1 MTLIPAKAALQRSA
15 VFVLPLPGWLV
26 SFAGV
31 GRIPDAPMP
40 SEIPSRT
47 TLTGG
52 LIESPSGPVPWRIVA
67 CESIK
72 KHPRRVLFLYIV
84 YSNASIRS
92 KISSS
97 VFDEVMISQSFLACA
112 SFASVPLT
120 LDITWSSFS
129 CIANVIPLSVQVF
142 NKLLRSLQVQFS
154 LIGMCQPPC
163 SANASPFREERA
175 NPCPPVDGTGFAC
188 DIHIHYNPMDAYDQ
202 PPRRILSLCGVRC
215 VTIFASPEI
224 RVEGLAR
231 SGADGNAPAISRD
244 EGRARRRCGKL

>member
-1 MTLIPAKAALQRSA
+1 MPARASKSTL
-15 VFVLPLPGWLV
+15 VGCF
-26 SFAGV
+26 SF
-31 GRIPDAPMP
+31 I
-40 SEIPSRT
+40 
-47 TLTGG
+47 L
-52 LIESPSGPVPWRIVA
+52 
-67 CESIK
+67 
-72 KHPRRVLFLYIV
+72 V

-112 SFASVPLT
+112 SSVLVSN
-120 LDITWSSFS
+120 DFFIIWSIFS
-129 CIANVIPLSVQVF
+129 CTDIEIFRAVHAF